1 MKTPYKNIYSVLKL
15 NRFIVLVVV
24 ICALLSS
31 TFSVWVAFKTH
42 KNALNSAFAINTDGG
57 IIPLKLVNQK
67 ENFKVEAL
75 AHLELFHNYFYN
87 IDASNYEKN
96 LEKALWL
103 GNSSVDNLYRQ
114 KKADGVYNRLLQ
126 YSLVQKVLQ
135 ITTQLKEH
143 NGSYTFTTTT
153 IFEINRG
160 SIDDTYEL
168 VSTGNLISVDR
179 NFPNNPHG
187 LLITN
192 YFENTLKKLNTK
204 NWVTKKFSKWK

>member
-1 MKTPYKNIYSVLKL
+1 MKTPYQNIYSVLKL
-15 NRFIVLVVV
+15 NRFIVIAVV
-24 ICALLSS
+24 ICAFSS
-31 TFSVWVAFKTH
+31 SIFSVWMAFSINKT
-42 KNALNSAFAINTDGG
+42 ALNNAFAVNTNGEV
-57 IIPLKLVNQK
+57 IPLKLVSQK

-87 IDASNYEKN
+87 IYASNYEKN

-114 KKADGVYNRLLQ
+114 KKADGVYNRLIQ
-126 YSLVQKVLQ
+126 YSLVQKVLSIHSEVEEQ
-135 ITTQLKEH
+135 EEKY
-143 NGSYTFTTTT
+143 SFKTTT

-160 SIDDTYEL
+160 SVIDTYEL
-168 VSTGNLISVDR
+168 VSTGNLITVDR

-192 YFENTLKKLNTK
+192 YFENTLKKLN
-204 NWVTKKFSKWK
+204 NEN